1 MATDQNIYSKERTT
15 SDGLSAP
22 TANADLPCCDD
33 DQVGADEQL
42 PQRAVDALEAAAAEL
57 SQAERG
63 CAEVMEDLFDS
74 VAAELGAAE
83 ALINS
88 FADEQVGATDLLLS
102 DAETRAVKVLAQIV
116 QAADRELEQ
125 CVQWLLDVEIKPPYH
140 PAEMVSFLQG
150 DWLAM
155 LTAAIPAVGLSL
167 LQQSNPIT
175 DYAPPEEET
184 GGGGDYG
191 TTPAV
196 YQPAPMPV
204 ATAPVTTT
212 TTTTSGGD
220 DITVNVYLPAPPPP
234 EVVVVAP
241 PAAAPPV
248 VGSVLYPGGIQTG
261 LSPYSVGPRY
271 EVGPDGQLV
280 QVPPDRVTPD
290 GRVIPRGGD
299 AQPPLKM
306 GSSLNQPYPGEF
318 GQPAPIPGTLQI
330 NPPGAGSKLFDPAT
344 QTIDP
349 SAKLTGA
356 LSPVDL
362 HYPTLGGQQPASA
375 VNAVNWNDLAAC
387 KHAASLATA
396 PAQNFAAGKQAA
408 NEPTKSTFERYA
420 AGKLQWKNWGS
431 LLFPMLAI
439 PLELKQLAD
448 SYAKSDAA
456 KTDAVEVVVSLI
468 GQETILGNL
477 GANAVP
483 NKAAATYFG
492 AKLAAARWAEGKTN
506 FPLEYLM
513 TSDRYLFQYANPQ
526 ELPNQVRVDDA
537 YLAGAIPLGV
547 WECWTKANGNLPD
560 PAKRVME
567 GNQTKPE
574 LGDLITLFRRGHMTY
589 PDLVKRARDRGV
601 IEPAYI
607 PEYLAVT
614 TALPTMS
621 DLVSFMVRDAA
632 DDKVAALYGY
642 DTDFTEKYTPQIQ
655 AWAKS
660 LGLDETYFRYAWR
673 AHWEIP
679 SYTQLSE
686 MFHRL
691 RPGREELKEW
701 DEQASIIGKDAQ
713 ELIAGPRPRVVTRDD
728 VKEALEIND
737 YAPAWVP
744 AMIDIAYTPITRT
757 DAVRAYMIG
766 EFNDAELQAAFL
778 DVGYSPRDAARLLK
792 YHAQDRARRRSNVT
806 GTWSI
811 RKITKYY
818 KLGYIS
824 REKASELMSPLTAD
838 KAEVDSTLN
847 AADDELAADTR
858 AAAVRGVKRGIMSG
872 EHSAAEAVGLLTRF
886 GVGPTVADR
895 MLTSWIIERDTRY
908 KRLSAAQAT
917 AMLKDGL
924 IGAEEF
930 RKRIRNLGYGI
941 RDADLITARALKVE
955 GTADGLTPDA
965 LDKSIGEAVR
975 SRKNARLLSDKTLTG
990 RLRQLLAEA
999 GRIQAELDGRGPPPV
1014 LPPDRE
1020 DDGGG

>member
-1 MATDQNIYSKERTT
+1 VATDRNIYRKDRTT

-22 TANADLPCCDD
+22 TTDADLPCCDD
-33 DQVGADEQL
+33 TQVGAEEQL
-42 PQRAVDALEAAAAEL
+42 PQRAVDAIEAAEAEL

-74 VAAELGAAE
+74 ITAELGAAE

-125 CVQWLLDVEIKPPYH
+125 CVQWLLDVDIKPPYH
-140 PAEMVSFLQG
+140 PAEMVSYLQG

-167 LQQSNPIT
+167 LQQSNPTT
-175 DYAPPEEET
+175 DYALPDDET

-191 TTPAV
+191 TTAPS
-196 YQPAPMPV
+196 YQPTSMAFAP
-204 ATAPVTTT
+204 APVTTT

-220 DITVNVYLPAPPPP
+220 EITVNVYLPPPPPP
-234 EVVVVAP
+234 EVVVVSPPPAP
-241 PAAAPPV
+241 PPMLA
-248 VGSVLYPGGIQTG
+248 GVLSPGGIQTG
-261 LSPYSVGPRY
+261 LSPFSVGPRY
-271 EVGPDGQLV
+271 EVGPDGKFGLV
-280 QVPPDRVTPD
+280 PVDRVAPD

-299 AQPPLKM
+299 VERPREM

-318 GQPAPIPGTLQI
+318 GQPVPTTGTPQI
-330 NPPGAGSKLFDPAT
+330 KPTGLPSKLFTPSLAPGTELMDPDEA
-344 QTIDP
+344 
-349 SAKLTGA
+349 AKFSRQYYDQKAFEAAGA
-356 LSPVDL
+356 EHSRL
-362 HYPTLGGQQPASA
+362 
-375 VNAVNWNDLAAC
+375 NAVNWNYAAAC
-387 KHAASLATA
+387 EQASRLAKTPFDNTA
-396 PAQNFAAGKQAA
+396 PRIAGPK
-408 NEPTKSTFERYA
+408 KSMWQYYLE
-420 AGKLQWKNWGS
+420 GKLHWYNWLGIFS
-431 LLFPMLAI
+431 WPLFI
-439 PLELKQLAD
+439 TLEVKQLAEAYWQSQAGKD
-448 SYAKSDAA
+448 QTAESAIALLAQDTVLA
-456 KTDAVEVVVSLI
+456 T
-468 GQETILGNL
+468 LGP
-477 GANAVP
+477 NAVP
-483 NKAAATYFG
+483 NKVAATFFG
-492 AKLAAARWAEGKTN
+492 AKLAAAKWVEGKTN

-513 TSDRYLFQYANPQ
+513 TSDRYLFQFANPQ

-537 YLAGAIPLGV
+537 YLAGQIQLPL

-601 IEPAYI
+601 IEPAYL

-614 TALPTMS
+614 VSLPTMS

-632 DDKVAALYGY
+632 DDGVAKLYGY

-673 AHWEIP
+673 AHWQIP

-691 RPGREELKEW
+691 RPNREELKEW
-701 DEQASIIGKDAQ
+701 DEQASIIGEVAH
-713 ELIAGPRPRVVTRDD
+713 ELIAGPRPRVVTRED
-728 VKEALEIND
+728 VREALEIND

-744 AMIDIAYTPITRT
+744 ALIDIAYTPITRT

-766 EFNDAELQAAFL
+766 EFDDAELESAFL
-778 DVGYSPRDAARLLK
+778 DVGYSPRDAKRLLK

-818 KLGYIS
+818 KAGYIS
-824 REKASELMSPLTAD
+824 REKASELMGPLTAD

-847 AADDELAADTR
+847 AADDELTADTR

-895 MLTSWIIERDTRY
+895 MLTGWVIERDTRY

-941 RDADLITARALKVE
+941 RDADLITARALKLE
-955 GTADGLTPDA
+955 GAADGLSPDA

-999 GRIQAELDGRGPPPV
+999 GRIQAELDGRGPPP
-1014 LPPDRE
+1014 PPTPDPE
-1020 DDGGG
+1020 DDDGG